1 MINVLYEIYIY
12 FVIFV
17 FGTVMGSFLDVVAVR
32 LSKEE
37 SIIWPG
43 SHCDSCNHKLKWYEN
58 IPIISYLVQK
68 GKCRNCGARIPISC
82 IMIEI
87 ITGILYCT
95 SYHSFGFSYDFV
107 ISLIFIS
114 SLIAII
120 VADIEYM
127 IIPDEIIGVSSILI
141 IVLELIFY
149 GLEYTADKIIAGIL
163 AFVLMYVIK
172 LIGDRLFKKESM
184 GGGDIKLMF
193 LFGTVIGF
201 PLSICDIFLA
211 TFIAFPVAVFML
223 LSRKDNLI
231 PFGPFL
237 AMAAIL
243 INISKVNID
252 SIINFLI
259 R

>member
-17 FGTVMGSFLDVVAVR
+17 FGTVMGSFLNVVAVR

-37 SIIWPG
+37 SILWPG
-43 SHCDSCNHKLKWYEN
+43 SHCDVCHHRLKWYEN

-68 GKCRNCGARIPISC
+68 GKCRSCGTRIPISSLL
-82 IMIEI
+82 MEV
-87 ITGILYCT
+87 ITGVLYCT
-95 SYHSFGFSYDFV
+95 SYHSFEFSYEFI

-114 SLIAII
+114 SLISII
-120 VADIEYM
+120 IADIEYM
-127 IIPDEIIGVSSILI
+127 IIPDEIIGVSGILI
-141 IVLELIFY
+141 ISLEWIFY
-149 GLEYTADKIIAGIL
+149 GLTHIADKIVAGIL

-193 LFGTVIGF
+193 LFGIVIGF

-211 TFIAFPVAVFML
+211 TFIAFPVAIFML
-223 LSRKDNLI
+223 LRRKDNLI

-243 INISKVNID
+243 INISKVSID

-259 R
+259 K

>member
-1 MINVLYEIYIY
+1 MIGVYIY

-17 FGTVMGSFLDVVAVR
+17 FGAIMGSFLNVVAVR
-32 LSKEE
+32 LSREE
-37 SIIWPG
+37 SILWPS
-43 SHCDSCNHKLKWYEN
+43 SHCDKCNHKLKWYEN
-58 IPIISYLVQK
+58 IPIISYIIQR
-68 GKCRNCGARIPISC
+68 GKSRCCNTRIPISYL
-82 IMIEI
+82 MIEV

-95 SYHSFGFSYDFV
+95 SYHSFGFSYEFV

-114 SLIAII
+114 SLVSII

-127 IIPDEIIGVSSILI
+127 IIPDEIIGVSGILI
-141 IVLELIFY
+141 IILELIFF
-149 GLEYTADKIIAGIL
+149 GLEYTVYKIVSGIL
-163 AFVLMYVIK
+163 AFTLMYVIK
-172 LIGDRLFKKESM
+172 LIGDKLFKRESM

-193 LFGTVIGF
+193 LFGIVIGF

-211 TFIAFPVAVFML
+211 TFIAFPVALFML
-223 LSRKDNLI
+223 LRRKDNLI

-243 INISKVNID
+243 INISKVSID

-259 R
+259 K

>member
-1 MINVLYEIYIY
+1 MNTLYEIYIY

-17 FGTVMGSFLDVVAVR
+17 FGTIMGSFLNVVAVR
-32 LSKEE
+32 LSREE

-68 GKCRNCGARIPISC
+68 GRCNSCGAKIPISSLL
-82 IMIEI
+82 IEV
-87 ITGILYCT
+87 ITGVLYCT
-95 SYHSFGFSYDFV
+95 SYHSFGFSYEFV
-107 ISLIFIS
+107 ISLILIS
-114 SLIAII
+114 SLVTII

-127 IIPDEIIGVSSILI
+127 IIPDEVIGVSSIMI
-141 IVLELIFY
+141 IILELIFY
-149 GLEYTADKIIAGIL
+149 GLEYTSEKIVSGIL
-163 AFVLMYVIK
+163 AFTLMYVIK

-193 LFGTVIGF
+193 LFGIVIGF

-223 LSRKDNLI
+223 FSRKDNLI

-243 INISKVNID
+243 INISKVSID
-252 SIINFLI
+252 KIINILI
-259 R
+259 K

>member
-1 MINVLYEIYIY
+1 MMNILYGLYIY
-12 FVIFV
+12 FIVFI

-43 SHCDSCNHKLKWYEN
+43 SHCDICNHKLKWYEN
-58 IPIISYLVQK
+58 IPIISYLVQR
-68 GKCRNCGARIPISC
+68 GKCRNCGARIPISTL
-82 IMIEI
+82 MIEV

-95 SYHSFGFSYDFV
+95 SYHSFGFSYEFV
-107 ISLIFIS
+107 ISLILIS
-114 SLIAII
+114 SLVAII

-127 IIPDEIIGVSSILI
+127 IIPDEIIGVAGILI
-141 IVLELIFY
+141 IISDWIFY
-149 GLEYTADKIIAGIL
+149 GLEYAAKKVISGLL

-193 LFGTVIGF
+193 LFGMVIGF

-243 INISKVNID
+243 INISKVSID

-259 R
+259 K

>member
-1 MINVLYEIYIY
+1 MMELYIY
-12 FVIFV
+12 FMVFIF
-17 FGTVMGSFLDVVAVR
+17 GAVMGSFLNVVAVR
-32 LSKEE
+32 LSREE
-37 SIIWPG
+37 SILWPG
-43 SHCDSCNHKLKWYEN
+43 SHCDNCNHKLKWYEN
-58 IPIISYLVQK
+58 IPIVSYLIQG
-68 GKCRNCGARIPISC
+68 GKSRCCNTKIPISFLL
-82 IMIEI
+82 IEV
-87 ITGILYCT
+87 ITGVLYCT
-95 SYHSFGFSYDFV
+95 SYHSFGFSYNFV

-127 IIPDEIIGVSSILI
+127 IIPDEIIGVTGILI
-141 IVLELIFY
+141 ILCCLFFFGIEET
-149 GLEYTADKIIAGIL
+149 GNRIIAGIL

-193 LFGTVIGF
+193 LFGLVIGF

-223 LSRKDNLI
+223 LSRKDNMI

-237 AMAAIL
+237 AMAAVL
-243 INISKVNID
+243 INISKVSIE

-259 R
+259 K

>member
-1 MINVLYEIYIY
+1 MIGVYIY

-17 FGTVMGSFLDVVAVR
+17 FGAIMGSFLNVVAVR
-32 LSKEE
+32 LSREE
-37 SIIWPG
+37 SILWPS
-43 SHCDSCNHKLKWYEN
+43 SHCDKCNHKLKWYEN
-58 IPIISYLVQK
+58 IPIISYIIQR
-68 GKCRNCGARIPISC
+68 GKSRCCNTRIPISYL
-82 IMIEI
+82 MIEV

-95 SYHSFGFSYDFV
+95 SYHSFGFSYEFV

-114 SLIAII
+114 SLVSII

-127 IIPDEIIGVSSILI
+127 IIPDEVIGVSGILI
-141 IVLELIFY
+141 IILELIFF
-149 GLEYTADKIIAGIL
+149 GLEYTVYKIVSGIL
-163 AFVLMYVIK
+163 AFTLMYVIK
-172 LIGDRLFKKESM
+172 LIGDKLFKRESM

-193 LFGTVIGF
+193 LFGIVIGF

-211 TFIAFPVAVFML
+211 TFIAFPVALFML
-223 LSRKDNLI
+223 LRRKDNLI

-243 INISKVNID
+243 INISKVSID

-259 R
+259 K